1 MQIYILKRILQSI
14 ITIFLIVVIVFFL
27 VRLTGDPVAMMVS
40 PNAEE
45 ADVQILKKKLGLDRP
60 ILVQLGIFLRSA
72 VRGDFG
78 ESFKWQE
85 PALNLVLSRFPATL
99 ELAISAILIATL
111 FGLGIGMVSALKQ
124 DSVYDRVGKVFSLLG
139 QATPSF
145 WLGVMLMLFFGVK
158 LGWLPVSGRGSLA
171 HLILP
176 ASTISLI
183 SLASIARLTRSSMI
197 DALKSEYVVMARI
210 KGVPNH
216 FVVLIHALK
225 NASIPI
231 LTLMSMQFSYLIAG
245 TVVVETIFSWP
256 GTGRL
261 AIQALLARDFP
272 VIQAF
277 VLFSAFIYI
286 TINLVV
292 DLLYAW
298 IDPRI
303 RYR

>member
-1 MQIYILKRILQSI
+1 MQIYIFKRNLQSI
-14 ITIFLIVVIVFFL
+14 ITIFLIVVMVFFL
-27 VRLTGDPVAMMVS
+27 VRLTGDPIVMLVPPDAD
-40 PNAEE
+40 N
-45 ADVQILKKKLGLDRP
+45 ADVLLLKKKFGLDRP
-60 ILVQLGIFLRSA
+60 ILIQFFAFLKSA
-72 VRGDFG
+72 AGGDFG

-85 PALNLVLSRFPATL
+85 PALELVLSRFPATL
-99 ELAISAILIATL
+99 ELAICAMVIASVC
-111 FGLGIGMVSALKQ
+111 GLSIGMVSALKR
-124 DSVYDRVGKVFSLLG
+124 DTVYDRCGKVFSLLG
-139 QATPSF
+139 QATPGF
-145 WLGVMLMLFFGVK
+145 WLGIMLMLFFGVK
-158 LGWLPVSGRGSLA
+158 LNWLPVSGRGSLL

-176 ASTISLI
+176 ATTISMI

-197 DALKSEYVVMARI
+197 DALQSEYVVMARI
-210 KGVPNH
+210 KGVPKYA
-216 FVVLIHALK
+216 VVLIHAFK

-272 VIQAF
+272 VVQTF
-277 VLFSAFIYI
+277 VLFASFIY
-286 TINLVV
+286 TTVNLAV
-292 DLLYAW
+292 DLLYAL